1 MPFDCL
7 DLSSGLRGGKDFV
20 SYTDTKKEKKRQG
33 NKQVLKRQ
41 RGDQE
46 KQVNAF
52 YKKKKDMELL
62 LDKKFRFFKRNT

>member
-41 RGDQE
+41 RGD
-46 KQVNAF
+46 
-52 YKKKKDMELL
+52 
-62 LDKKFRFFKRNT
+62 